1 MVWILTATAIFLSR
15 WRRKAS
21 GAGLVLAY
29 VLNLWLIHWPAALIY
44 LLPWYAYQDP
54 HVVELGFQQSTYA
67 IVAFGAGSVL
77 LAPFALR
84 LFGRPAP
91 EVARRVPDP
100 RLSRMYL
107 VIGLVSYLV
116 LLPLAGVIPTATAL
130 VSAGWNLVVVGL
142 ALSCWH
148 AWQEKRKRKFI
159 VWLLASMGLPLLTT
173 VSEGFLGYGTF
184 ALITVLTFIAT
195 FYRPR
200 WRLVA
205 AGLVL
210 GYFGISLYVSYMRD
224 RKEIREVVWGG
235 ASIVDRFHR
244 MFSTLGDLEWFD
256 PYDNTHLFRIDD
268 RLNQN
273 YLVGTS
279 VLYLGTGFERF
290 AAGETLWHAV
300 VALVPR
306 AIWPGKPLVGG
317 SGDLVSRFT
326 GIEFAQGTSVGV
338 GQVLEFYVNFGTAG
352 VAVGFLFLGI
362 VITVFDSMAWLY
374 LQKGDWQTFTLWYL
388 PAIGLLQAGGSL
400 AEVTAST
407 GAGLAT
413 ALLVNRYVLPRLGGR
428 RAISASV
435 RGRIAGLPAVR
446 APRRRRNPT
455 DGRDAP

>member
-1 MVWILTATAIFLSR
+1 LTATAIFLSR

-29 VLNLWLIHWPAALIY
+29 VLNLWLIHWPAALVY
-44 LLPWYAYQDP
+44 LLPWYTYQDP
-54 HVVELGFQQSTYA
+54 HIVELGFQQSAFA
-67 IVAFGAGSVL
+67 ILAFGAGSIL

-91 EVARRVPDP
+91 ELARRVPDP
-100 RLSRMYL
+100 RLSRVYL

-116 LLPLAGVIPTATAL
+116 LLPFSGVIPTATAL
-130 VSAGWNLVVVGL
+130 VAAGWNLVVVGL

-148 AWQEKRKRKFI
+148 AWHEKRKRKF
-159 VWLLASMGLPLLTT
+159 VLWLLASMALPFLTT

-200 WRLVA
+200 WRLVV
-205 AGLVL
+205 AGVVL
-210 GYFGISLYVSYMRD
+210 GYLGISLYVSYMRD

-235 ASIVDRFHR
+235 ASIVDRIER

-256 PYDNTHLFRIDD
+256 PYDNLHLFRIDD

-279 VLYLGTGFERF
+279 VVYLGTGFERF

-317 SGDLVSRFT
+317 SGDLVTRFT
-326 GIEFAQGTSVGV
+326 GIEFAEGTSVGV
-338 GQVLEFYVNFGTAG
+338 GQVLEFYVNFGSTG
-352 VAVGFLFLGI
+352 VLAGFLLLGI
-362 VITVFDSMAWLY
+362 VITVFDSMAWLQ
-374 LQKGDWQTFTLWYL
+374 LQKGDWQAFTLWYL

-400 AEVTAST
+400 VEVTSST
-407 GAGLAT
+407 GAGLVT
-413 ALLVNRYVLPRLGGR
+413 ALLVNRYLLPRLRGW
-428 RAISASV
+428 RAPSAMRS
-435 RGRIAGLPAVR
+435 GPLAGLPAAR
-446 APRRRRNPT
+446 TRGTRPT
-455 DGRDAP
+455 GGSDGR